1 MLCALRK
8 SRSVTLLPLFIVL
21 VWVLLKSR
29 SHFYDQ
35 AITPALKDEI
45 IRQSKEILKEISEDY
60 DYTEMKM
67 KIPIWKEFTPNDVK
81 IEKDIFFIESKGLTL
96 L

>member
-1 MLCALRK
+1 M
-8 SRSVTLLPLFIVL
+8 TLLPLFIVL

-35 AITPALKDEI
+35 AITPALKEEI
-45 IRQSKEILKEISEDY
+45 IRQSKDILKEISEDY
-60 DYTEMKM
+60 DYTEM

>member
-1 MLCALRK
+1 MLCASRK

-35 AITPALKDEI
+35 AITPALKEEI
-45 IRQSKEILKEISEDY
+45 IRQSKDILKEISEDY
-60 DYTEMKM
+60 DYTEM